1 LASAIKS
8 LAKNNRD
15 IPVVATITGPISL
28 AMSLVDPQSFLKELY
43 RKPKAAHSVLDYAS
57 EFLEAYVH
65 VLAENGAT
73 VIAIADPSATGE
85 ILGARL
91 FREYALPQLNR
102 VTEAARRAG
111 LPVIIHI
118 CGNVN
123 AIKPIFPELKAE
135 AISLDSVVSL
145 RQLKQEYPALKLMGN
160 VSTYLL
166 EFGQASKVSTATR
179 NLVEE
184 KIEIISPACGLSIST
199 PLTNIQALTT
209 AVKNPN

>member
-1 LASAIKS
+1 
-8 LAKNNRD
+8 
-15 IPVVATITGPISL
+15 
-28 AMSLVDPQSFLKELY
+28 
-43 RKPKAAHSVLDYAS
+43 
-57 EFLEAYVH
+57 
-65 VLAENGAT
+65 
-73 VIAIADPSATGE
+73 
-85 ILGARL
+85 
-91 FREYALPQLNR
+91 